1 VRRLAALALVLT
13 GCGPAEDPALPPGAS
28 PAADALIEGAASPE
42 EREQL
47 AAVRDEV
54 DAQKR
59 AEAEALDAEIE
70 RLERENAELRSGR

>member
-1 VRRLAALALVLT
+1 MLWACA
-13 GCGPAEDPALPPGAS
+13 PAEDASIPDGPS
-28 PAADALIEGAASPE
+28 PAADALIESAASQE
-42 EREQL
+42 EREEL
-47 AAVRDEV
+47 ATVRDEV